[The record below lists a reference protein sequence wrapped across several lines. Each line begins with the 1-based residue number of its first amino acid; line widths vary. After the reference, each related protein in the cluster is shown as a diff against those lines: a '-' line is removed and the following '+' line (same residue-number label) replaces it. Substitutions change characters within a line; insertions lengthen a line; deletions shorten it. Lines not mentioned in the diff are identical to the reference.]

1 LTTQH
6 PEKSHHSH
14 ATKSET
20 VKIQAVERIKIPA
33 GVEVVVKG
41 RHVSVKGPRGK
52 LTKSLHH
59 LNLDLRVDKK
69 RKTFTAVRWFGKRA
83 DLATINTALAL
94 VRNMITGVTKGYRYK
109 LRFASAHFPI
119 NVSVEGQTVEIRNF
133 LGEKRVR
140 KIDVNPNVK
149 VYRTDIKLVKDELV
163 LEGNSVEDVSQSAA
177 QIHEL
182 CLVKNKDIRKFLDGI
197 YVQTKGNIVESN
209 H

>member
-1 LTTQH
+1 M
-6 PEKSHHSH
+6 
-14 ATKSET
+14 
-20 VKIQAVERIKIPA
+20 KIQALERISIPDNVTIA
-33 GVEVVVKG
+33 VKG
-41 RHVSVKGPRGK
+41 RQVTVKGPRGT
-52 LTKSLHH
+52 LTKDLHH

-83 DLATINTALAL
+83 DLATINTALSL
-94 VRNMITGVTKGYRYK
+94 VRNMVTGVTKGYRYK

-119 NVSVEGQTVEIRNF
+119 NVSVEGQSVEIRNF

-140 KIDVNPNVK
+140 RHEVNKNVK

-163 LEGNSVEDVSQSAA
+163 LEGNSVEEVSQSAA

-197 YVQTKGNIVESN
+197 YVQTKTTIVE
-209 H
+209 